1 MSHGGSETDKAG
13 NRPKKSACVEQVLS
27 SRHHACLKCR
37 PVVQPNLLYRCTMN
51 AIVPHIFEDKLVR
64 SVMLGEVP
72 WFVGSDVAKVLGH
85 RDATAALRSL
95 DDDEKGTH
103 NVCTLGGEQTMI
115 IISEA
120 GVYRLIFS
128 SRKPEA
134 ERFKRWLAHEVLPA
148 LRRDGSFTMP
158 GAAGKGDGPVHPFSI
173 THESISLIKTR
184 LDMVSECRKLHGHER
199 ARALWSALGLPLA
212 AVPLDDPSAD
222 ARECLQTIL
231 RAEDP
236 RGTPIHELIDLA
248 MDDDEDARMRLR
260 IVGIAVEI
268 NMEGFIIANRSAF
281 LEHLFQGTERVK
293 GRWRHALRRL
303 PGTQVDSNRR
313 YIGYPSR
320 GTFIPSA
327 YLDRVEQEVN

>member
-1 MSHGGSETDKAG
+1 
-13 NRPKKSACVEQVLS
+13 
-27 SRHHACLKCR
+27 
-37 PVVQPNLLYRCTMN
+37 MN
-51 AIVPHIFEDKLVR
+51 AITPFIFEDNLVR
-64 SVMLGEVP
+64 TIMRDDEP
-72 WFVGSDVAKVLGH
+72 WFVGKDVCRVLGL
-85 RDATAALRSL
+85 TNETQALARL
-95 DDDEKGTH
+95 DDDERYGYVLHTHKGDRET
-103 NVCTLGGEQTMI
+103 I
-115 IISEA
+115 IINEPA
-120 GVYRLIFS
+120 VFRLIFT

-158 GAAGKGDGPVHPFSI
+158 GAAGKGDGPVQPFSI
-173 THESISLIKTR
+173 TMESISLIKTR

-236 RGTPIHELIDLA
+236 RGMAIHELIDLA

>member
-1 MSHGGSETDKAG
+1 
-13 NRPKKSACVEQVLS
+13 V
-27 SRHHACLKCR
+27 
-37 PVVQPNLLYRCTMN
+37 N
-51 AIVPHIFEDKLVR
+51 AITPFIFEDNLVR
-64 SVMLGEVP
+64 TIMRDDEP
-72 WFVGSDVAKVLGH
+72 WFVGKDVCRVLGL
-85 RDATAALRSL
+85 TNETQALARL
-95 DDDEKGTH
+95 DDDERYGYVLHTHKGDRET
-103 NVCTLGGEQTMI
+103 I
-115 IISEA
+115 IINEPA
-120 GVYRLIFS
+120 VFRLIFT

-158 GAAGKGDGPVHPFSI
+158 GAAGKGDGPVQPFSI
-173 THESISLIKTR
+173 TMESISLIKTR

-236 RGTPIHELIDLA
+236 RGMAIHELIDLA